1 MLRKKI
7 NWYEWLTGNTFS
19 FGRVDQTPYTKAM
32 AFKRDNTVQF
42 GLDTSPNE
50 SYWRIDDDVLTI
62 MDESHN
68 PTTTFQLPAVDAADA
83 LVGTFVADETIHHEI
98 RVVSNSESTLDVAN
112 KIREHVD
119 HSVMKLQRS
128 LLATTMTNPQNVR
141 HRIRVAFVL
150 NAVETLDAQL
160 PLIKAAVADERFEV
174 RILTFDRIFRGR
186 VQAGTKE
193 RLDQMLL
200 EEGLFVVEA
209 SGNAEID
216 VNRLRDWQPDFLF
229 RQSEWDQDF
238 PAELSADN
246 MYWTRI
252 AHTSYVITE
261 NLVFNPNGNL
271 PFFMLDYY
279 EKVWRYFISNDLT
292 VDDKALL
299 AKTFISEDVFKAVG
313 SVKAVQLKQLV
324 PEWPV
329 QTTKKKVIWMPHH
342 SIGNQW
348 FAFGTFDK
356 TYQAVLEWAR
366 NHPEFS
372 IVLNPHPSLKAVIA
386 NGDGDISSDEYE
398 AFLEEW
404 NKLDNTEYF
413 VGKSSYAAVAAADVI
428 LSDGIS
434 VLYEAQVIGKPIVY
448 IENDGHV
455 QFTSFGERLMAGVHR
470 FDDIALALGA
480 VERLSETED
489 DLADVQKENVK
500 PWLAV
505 AQPEQVILQEMV
517 DELSSSTQH
526 MIR

>member
-1 MLRKKI
+1 M
-7 NWYEWLTGNTFS
+7 
-19 FGRVDQTPYTKAM
+19 
-32 AFKRDNTVQF
+32 
-42 GLDTSPNE
+42 
-50 SYWRIDDDVLTI
+50 
-62 MDESHN
+62 
-68 PTTTFQLPAVDAADA
+68 
-83 LVGTFVADETIHHEI
+83 
-98 RVVSNSESTLDVAN
+98 
-112 KIREHVD
+112 D
-119 HSVMKLQRS
+119 HSVTKLQHS

-141 HRIRVAFVL
+141 HHIRVAFVL

-186 VQAGTKE
+186 VHAGTKE

-238 PAELSADN
+238 PVELSADN
-246 MYWTRI
+246 LYWTRI

-261 NLVFNPNGNL
+261 NLVFNPNGDL

-348 FAFGTFDK
+348 FAF
-356 TYQAVLEWAR
+356 W
-366 NHPEFS
+366 
-372 IVLNPHPSLKAVIA
+372 
-386 NGDGDISSDEYE
+386 
-398 AFLEEW
+398 
-404 NKLDNTEYF
+404 
-413 VGKSSYAAVAAADVI
+413 DV
-428 LSDGIS
+428 
-434 VLYEAQVIGKPIVY
+434 
-448 IENDGHV
+448 
-455 QFTSFGERLMAGVHR
+455 
-470 FDDIALALGA
+470 
-480 VERLSETED
+480 
-489 DLADVQKENVK
+489 
-500 PWLAV
+500 
-505 AQPEQVILQEMV
+505 
-517 DELSSSTQH
+517 
-526 MIR
+526 